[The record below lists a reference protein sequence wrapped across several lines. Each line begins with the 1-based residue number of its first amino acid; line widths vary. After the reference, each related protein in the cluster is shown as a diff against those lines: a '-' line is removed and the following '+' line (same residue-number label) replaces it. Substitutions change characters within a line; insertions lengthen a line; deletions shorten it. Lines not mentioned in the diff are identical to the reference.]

1 MSARNRVRHIDELD
15 TRLSNLLHEVRLIAN
30 LSDVEPPQILD
41 IDSRG
46 LAALLERI
54 AGDLQALR
62 DAILKVLSE

>member
-1 MSARNRVRHIDELD
+1 
-15 TRLSNLLHEVRLIAN
+15 

-46 LAALLERI
+46 LAALLGRI

-62 DAILKVLSE
+62 DAMPKVLSE